1 MKNGATVLRSSRS
14 PLLSRY
20 LLVFG
25 GGVILLVGMLFLN
38 ITQGDAGLG
47 IQTVIEAI
55 VAPQDVTEH
64 HIIRTLRLSRA
75 TMGMIAGSSLAAA
88 GVLLQTIT
96 RNPLSSAQTLGINSG
111 AFLAITVVVVFF
123 PSLSSYSLVIA
134 FIGGFAAIALV
145 YAMAGGITASPLR
158 LTLAGIA
165 VAMAIG
171 AVTGTLQLMYEEDA
185 GKLLA
190 WGSGSLE
197 QNNWDGVRFASPWI
211 FPAALI
217 ALGLSKSL
225 DLFELGDEMAQ
236 SLGQRVRFVR
246 VTALLL
252 AVLLAAATVSV
263 VGGIGFI
270 GLIAPHLMRMM
281 GIKRHLPL
289 LISSM
294 IWGAVVL
301 LGADTL
307 ARMVAVGVEEMPV
320 GAVTAIIGG
329 PWMIWLAIRAR
340 RGGGR
345 FQSSSDSSSLAAL
358 SSRRIPYPVLLAILS
373 VLAVVILLA
382 GISLGSLR
390 LQIADIL
397 AAMATGGGEDM
408 TRNIIFN
415 MRLPRMAVAAVSGAA
430 LAASG
435 LLLQGVVKNPLA
447 DPSIIGVSSG
457 AGVGALI
464 LLIALPQINISWL
477 PLAAFAGAFVS
488 TAIVYAV
495 SRRSGMN
502 PGILVLVGIAV
513 SAMGTG
519 IIQALVIKAQLRAS
533 SALAWLAGSTY
544 ARTWEQLWPLMI
556 WPAVL
561 LPFAW
566 WLCRKLDLLAMSE
579 EVPTGLGVHVVRT
592 RIWAGFIGVALA
604 AAAVATVGTIG
615 FVGLIAPHA
624 ARILIGHNHR
634 RLLPATLLIGALL
647 LMAADLAGR
656 LLLSPKEIPSGL
668 VVALLGAPYFIAL
681 MRKSAARK

>member
-1 MKNGATVLRSSRS
+1 M
-14 PLLSRY
+14 SRY